1 MQLPPKHPGV
11 GEVRYPDLRRSG
23 MDSTGDAI
31 GYTFA
36 TASVESF
43 GSTANELIFFTK
55 LNWQKKLVYFGLSPF
70 PRIVHPKYEHV
81 LDCFSIGDA

>member
-55 LNWQKKLVYFGLSPF
+55 LNRQKKLV
-70 PRIVHPKYEHV
+70 
-81 LDCFSIGDA
+81 

>member
-1 MQLPPKHPGV
+1 MEDGCLLAWTPSPFLGNSMQLPPKHPGV

-55 LNWQKKLVYFGLSPF
+55 LNWQKKLV
-70 PRIVHPKYEHV
+70 
-81 LDCFSIGDA
+81 

>member
-1 MQLPPKHPGV
+1 MDASLLGHLHPPLGIPCNKPKHPGV

-55 LNWQKKLVYFGLSPF
+55 LNWQKKLV
-70 PRIVHPKYEHV
+70 
-81 LDCFSIGDA
+81 

>member
-1 MQLPPKHPGV
+1 MEDGCLLAWTPSPFLPPGGNSMQLPPKHPGV

-55 LNWQKKLVYFGLSPF
+55 LNWQKKLV
-70 PRIVHPKYEHV
+70 
-81 LDCFSIGDA
+81 